1 MCIRHETWEKA
12 LQSLTFSPISKPRT
26 HITYMLRQCTS
37 IVYVLIDILRLQLF
51 YYNTILFRS
60 CDLTLFLF
68 WEKKML
74 YHSIYNIYFAAIFVA
89 LSNSTFSNSSFNLK
103 WQIRSLHPGQFWLE
117 NEILKGQAS
126 WNAGLSIVWSRKD
139 FFQLFNCF
147 QLFPSEFFF
156 RKLQDTIWTSKKW
169 RFWKGV

>member
-1 MCIRHETWEKA
+1 MCIRRETWEKA
-12 LQSLTFSPISKPRT
+12 LQSLTFSPISKPHT

-103 WQIRSLHPGQFWLE
+103 WQIRSLHQGQFWLK
-117 NEILKGQAS
+117 NEIIEKWLKPSTLPFKTLIFYLFRSCPATFGKKIQRE
-126 WNAGLSIVWSRKD
+126 IVES
-139 FFQLFNCF
+139 
-147 QLFPSEFFF
+147 S
-156 RKLQDTIWTSKKW
+156 
-169 RFWKGV
+169 